1 MSEISSAFKLTVLG
15 ILWVS
20 LEDSDL
26 IWSLYNRFEPKKKEC
41 KCQEIENFRPNMI
54 LNVFEFI
61 QFGIQ
66 TWLAYA
72 FESLKY
78 YHY

>member
-1 MSEISSAFKLTVLG
+1 MFKGSKKRT
-15 ILWVS
+15 LWVS
-20 LEDSDL
+20 LEDLDL
-26 IWSLYNRFEPKKKEC
+26 IWSLYNRFEPKKKEY
-41 KCQEIENFRPNMI
+41 KCQEIENFKPNLI